1 MAPLN
6 ATNVY
11 TPQQLQLYTIYIPFF
26 QPYLLE
32 LFAATYLNPI
42 DHHES
47 PTMSAGQKH
56 LSLELIQI

>member
-1 MAPLN
+1 M
-6 ATNVY
+6 
-11 TPQQLQLYTIYIPFF
+11 QLMFIPPNNYSYILYIYIPFF